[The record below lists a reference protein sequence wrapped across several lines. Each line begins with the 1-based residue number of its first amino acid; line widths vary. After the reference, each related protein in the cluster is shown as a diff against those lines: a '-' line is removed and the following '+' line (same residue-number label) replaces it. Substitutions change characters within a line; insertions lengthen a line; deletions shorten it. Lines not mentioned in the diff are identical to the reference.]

1 MRRRW
6 RETRALGVARNI
18 GPWLA
23 PVFRAT
29 LMHHSDGGGSD
40 VGPQTVSR
48 RWELVRAPG
57 APRRRDGFAAT
68 PSWGHRLRWG

>member
-6 RETRALGVARNI
+6 REIRALGVARNI

-29 LMHHSDGGGSD
+29 LMRHSDGGGSD
-40 VGPQTVSR
+40 VGPVWVPENTV
-48 RWELVRAPG
+48 VCADQ
-57 APRRRDGFAAT
+57 A
-68 PSWGHRLRWG
+68 